1 MIVCSCANV
10 NDRKVKEALERG
22 ARTLSDL
29 QTELGVAM
37 GCGRCRETVCEEI
50 SKHCGLAD
58 TRATLGKVMP
68 HAPGYQV

>member
-10 NDRKVKEALERG
+10 NDRKVKEALYGG

-37 GCGRCRETVCEEI
+37 GCGRCREAVCDEI
-50 SKHCGLAD
+50 SNHCGRSPLSGLPA
-58 TRATLGKVMP
+58 AI
-68 HAPGYQV
+68 AQAI